1 MQATCCVH
9 QENPQLNFEISV
21 VLSTFGWEPADLV
34 GVSSRWEGGSES
46 VGGCWQAGGLEAVS
60 RWAVS
65 RWAGGGKRVGC
76 LLYTAPSPRDY

>member
-60 RWAVS
+60 G
-65 RWAGGGKRVGC
+65 WAGGSEQVGC
-76 LLYTAPSPRDY
+76 EQVGWRR